1 MGKNTSRMTIDTN
14 ELASHAKA
22 KAEDEGFGK
31 STEKTLSKLCE
42 HVSVCANE
50 YVGVLCFCGLTN
62 EECPF
67 IREDGR
73 NEVDG
78 MPSVDLKCP
87 LPEFARSIPEVPEP
101 VLKAIDGLMDGCECE
116 DRLGAPLNLSSPL
129 ECPHKGCP
137 VIGDYLKLQYL
148 AKKYRDSKKGGAK

>member
-14 ELASHAKA
+14 ELASNAKA
-22 KAEDEGFGK
+22 KAEDEVFGK

-42 HVSVCANE
+42 HVSVCANK
-50 YVGVLCFCGLTN
+50 YFGVCCFCGLTN
-62 EECPF
+62 EGCPF

-101 VLKAIDGLMDGCECE
+101 VLKAIDGLMDGCELCL
-116 DRLGAPLNLSSPL
+116 DAPLNLRSPL
-129 ECPHKGCP
+129 ECPLKECP

>member
-22 KAEDEGFGK
+22 KAEDEVFGK

-50 YVGVLCFCGLTN
+50 YVGVCCFCGLTN
-62 EECPF
+62 EGCPF

-101 VLKAIDGLMDGCECE
+101 VLKAIDGLMDGCGDCL
-116 DRLGAPLNLSSPL
+116 DAPLDLSSPPI
-129 ECPHKGCP
+129 CPHKGCP
-137 VIGDYLKLQYL
+137 VLGDYLKLQYL